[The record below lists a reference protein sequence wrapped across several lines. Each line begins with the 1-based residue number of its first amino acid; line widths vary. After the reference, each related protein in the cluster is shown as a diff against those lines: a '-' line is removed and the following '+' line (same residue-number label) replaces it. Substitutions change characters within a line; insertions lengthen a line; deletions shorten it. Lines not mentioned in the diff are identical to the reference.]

1 MNDYIKKLIEL
12 KVIIPGKTKIE
23 NGFVIFERINEQDLS
38 QIPEEELG
46 FATTG
51 MGRAIFKV
59 GENNEIIK
67 KYASKKCSV
76 DILEPLAN
84 IDDKKVQLILKEINN
99 TILMYA
105 LAGASGKVCAIF
117 MKNLSGR
124 MLRFLDEQLQTEV
137 FEEESIRAAQI
148 HILQVASTLK

>member
-1 MNDYIKKLIEL
+1 MGLLIKRFRCKKHGL
-12 KVIIPGKTKIE
+12 
-23 NGFVIFERINEQDLS
+23 Q
-38 QIPEEELG
+38 EEKKFSDEKMKE
-46 FATTG
+46 FDA
-51 MGRAIFKV
+51 
-59 GENNEIIK
+59 ENNSEIIK

-105 LAGASGKVCAIF
+105 LVGASGKVCAIF